1 MSEAIIEQGE
11 PVETPKK
18 KRGRKKAVTEH
29 QQELIATEDATGQAQ
44 ADVQET
50 PQEEKPSDVVDP
62 GKTAEVAAT
71 TEGQADSTPAPVVAE
86 AVPVQAVAER
96 DAAAEEIAKLKR
108 ELAWLREKAT
118 RGFLVSE
125 REYAALDVAQK
136 LANLTPDV
144 NKAEQE
150 YNEAK
155 AIADKK
161 KKTWEGLQKQMQQV
175 STELTTTL
183 SSGDYQPTL
192 FRQPYPG
199 DTHLEPPLRSYIEPV
214 QKPVEIAPKPAP
226 ESVPEKPPEPV
237 DRGGDMDLICFLK
250 SSLTHNCGECDAEG
264 LTESKI
270 ESLKESIEGDT
281 VKDLE
286 KFQMKHVDWP
296 SKLKGF
302 GEKWIDRLQD
312 AHLAIRT
319 KFPVPDSAEAE
330 EAIASIVAVPE
341 EAGPKI
347 TVEFHEAEDWKEP
360 EFDTSESQVS
370 GDGSI
375 VEFTG
380 DERLDDDEF
389 EGDVSE

>member
-18 KRGRKKAVTEH
+18 KRGRKKQTTEH

-192 FRQPYPG
+192 FRQPYAG
-199 DTHLEPPLRSYIEPV
+199 DTYLEPPVRASVPPV
-214 QKPVEIAPKPAP
+214 QQPAEIAPAP
-226 ESVPEKPPEPV
+226 EPVPEKPAEPV

-319 KFPVPDSAEAE
+319 KFPVPDLDSTLEVNSEAVN
-330 EAIASIVAVPE
+330 ASGDEKPEVQPE
-341 EAGPKI
+341 EPQL
-347 TVEFHEAEDWKEP
+347 
-360 EFDTSESQVS
+360 DTSESQV
-370 GDGSI
+370 GNEGSI
-375 VEFTG
+375 TEFTG
-380 DERLDDDEF
+380 DEHLDDGEF
-389 EGDVSE
+389 EGDASE